1 MTLAKR
7 VIPCLDLDGG
17 RVVKSIQFVDTRDAG
32 DPVELALRYNEQGA
46 DELCF
51 LDITATPE
59 GRETTYS
66 VLRSAAEQVFI
77 PLTIGGGVRSVDDVR
92 MRLRAGADKVAMNT
106 AAVRNH
112 DLVREASDEFGAQC
126 IVVAIDARKVAG
138 WSEATPSPGWSEATP
153 SPGRWEVVLE
163 GGRGARGEQPIRSGI
178 DALGWAV
185 EAEKLGAGEIL
196 LTSFDRDGTKEGYDL
211 ELTRAV
217 SDAVGIPVIASGGAG
232 SPEHLADAVIEGHAD
247 AVLVASIVHYGQY
260 AVGDLKNVMAS
271 RGIDVRRL
279 G

>member
-17 RVVKSIQFVDTRDAG
+17 RVVKSVQFVDTRDAG
-32 DPVELALRYNEQGA
+32 DPVEFALRYDEQGA

-77 PLTIGGGVRSVDDVR
+77 PLTIGGGVRSVDDVKK
-92 MRLRAGADKVAMNT
+92 RLRAGADKVSMNT
-106 AAVRNH
+106 AAVRDP
-112 DLVREASDEFGAQC
+112 DLVRAASDEFGSQC
-126 IVVAIDARKVAG
+126 IVVAIDARSVEDG
-138 WSEATPSPGWSEATP
+138 
-153 SPGRWEVVLE
+153 WEVVLE
-163 GGRGARGEQPIRSGI
+163 GGRGARGEEPIRSGI
-178 DALGWAV
+178 DAVGWAV

-196 LTSFDRDGTKEGYDL
+196 LTSFDRDGTKEGYDVA
-211 ELTRAV
+211 LTRAV

-232 SPEHLADAVIEGHAD
+232 APEHLADAVLEGHAD
-247 AVLVASIVHYGQY
+247 AVLIASIVHYGQY
-260 AVGDLKNVMAS
+260 TVSDLKDHMAS
-271 RGIDVRRL
+271 CGIEVRRT
-279 G
+279 